1 MIHKSCL
8 ILNADYTPMGIIDW
22 KKAMVW
28 SFRYGNNGFGRIEI
42 IEYHET
48 DIVITSSGPIKIP
61 SIIKTNRYFKILNKR
76 VNFSRKNVFIRD
88 DFTCQYCNNKFPI
101 TKLTYDHVI
110 PKSLW
115 KLNSSPTCWTNIV
128 TACIQCN
135 FKKSNKTPSQA
146 NMPLQKEPF
155 VPQKSMKYLPLAHQ
169 LNTILKD
176 FPKEWNAYVGDMVTN
191 ADL

>member
-1 MIHKSCL
+1 MTHKSCL

-22 KKAMVW
+22 KRAMTW
-28 SFRYGNNGFGRIEI
+28 LFRYGNAVGSRIEI
-42 IEYHET
+42 LEYHET
-48 DIVITSSGPIKIP
+48 DLVQTSTGPIKIP
-61 SIIKTNRYFKILNKR
+61 SIIKSSRYFKIFNKR

-88 DFTCQYCNNKFPI
+88 NFTCQYCNKKFPI
-101 TKLTYDHVI
+101 GKLTYDHVI

-128 TACIQCN
+128 TACIHCN

-146 NMPLQKEPF
+146 NMPLQIEPF
-155 VPQKSMKYLPLAHQ
+155 APQKSIKYLPLAYQ
-169 LNTILKD
+169 LTTILKD